1 LGDRVDYIL
10 DGGPSAVGVES
21 TVLDL
26 CSVRPRIL
34 RPGGVSR
41 EDLEALIGPVLA
53 ADGGAA
59 AVPRSPGQLTS
70 HYAPRTALSVH
81 RRAELIALPYRAGEA
96 RLFFDA
102 ASRDAWLE
110 AGAPPSIPEG
120 RVRCLSE
127 GGNLAEAAARLF
139 DLLHEMDGMGVFRI
153 RAELAPDEGLGPA
166 INDRLLR
173 AAAAGN
179 SGNR

>member
-1 LGDRVDYIL
+1 
-10 DGGPSAVGVES
+10 VES

-26 CSVRPRIL
+26 CSGRPRIL

-81 RRAELIALPYRAGEA
+81 TRAEMIALPYRDGEA

-102 ASRDAWLE
+102 ASRGAWLE
-110 AGAPPSIPEG
+110 AGPLPPIPEG
-120 RVRCLSE
+120 WVRCLSE
-127 GGNLAEAAARLF
+127 GGSLAEAAGRLF
-139 DLLHEMDGMGVFRI
+139 GLLHEMDGLGVSRI
-153 RAELAPDEGLGPA
+153 RAELVPDEGLGPA
-166 INDRLLR
+166 INDRLR
-173 AAAAGN
+173 RGSAPPGEQVPPAP
-179 SGNR
+179 R